1 MKAVV
6 MKASDSY
13 YSKIKYFKNLKSLLD
28 FMEECGHDLILQK
41 NWYSF
46 DDKEIKAPGVKLP
59 FNIST
64 AKGFSI

>member
-13 YSKIKYFKNLKSLLD
+13 YSKIEYFKNLKSLLE
-28 FMEECGHDLILQK
+28 FMEPYENGIILEK

-46 DDKEIKAPGVKLP
+46 DDKEKEKCEYAIT
-59 FNIST
+59 IYDDY
-64 AKGFSI
+64 IE

>member
-28 FMEECGHDLILQK
+28 FVEECGKDGIILEK

-46 DDKEIKAPGVKLP
+46 EDKEKTKCEYAITIYDDYVE
-59 FNIST
+59 
-64 AKGFSI
+64 